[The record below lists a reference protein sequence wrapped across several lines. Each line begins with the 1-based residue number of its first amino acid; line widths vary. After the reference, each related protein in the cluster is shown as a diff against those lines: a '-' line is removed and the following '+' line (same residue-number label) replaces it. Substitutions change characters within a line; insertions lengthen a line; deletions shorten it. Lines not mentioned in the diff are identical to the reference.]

1 MVYVTCPVC
10 ARHVYLNEI
19 PSRLPVLVPTHAE
32 GGDSDPGGCSG
43 AGRKSSDVWMPR
55 PGAARAG

>member
-19 PSRLPVLVPTHAE
+19 PARLPVLVPSHAE
-32 GGDSDPGGCSG
+32 GGSDPSACSG

-55 PGAARAG
+55 PSAARAG

>member
-10 ARHVYLNEI
+10 ERHVYLEEI
-19 PSRLPVLVPTHAE
+19 PARLPVLVPSHAE
-32 GGDSDPGGCSG
+32 GGDSNPSSCSG

-55 PGAARAG
+55 PSAIRTG

>member
-19 PSRLPVLVPTHAE
+19 PARLPVLVPSHAD
-32 GGDSDPGGCSG
+32 GGDSDPSDCTGG
-43 AGRKSSDVWMPR
+43 GRKSSDVWMPR
-55 PGAARAG
+55 PNAVQSA